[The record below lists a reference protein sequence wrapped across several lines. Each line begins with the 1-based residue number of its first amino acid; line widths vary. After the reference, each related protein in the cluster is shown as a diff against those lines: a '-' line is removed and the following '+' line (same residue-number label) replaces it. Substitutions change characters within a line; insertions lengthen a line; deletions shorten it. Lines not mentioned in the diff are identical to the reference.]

1 MIRRPTM
8 SKFLDYLLMRTP
20 EATLGAGPRKK
31 LGKPG
36 EISATRLALAF
47 PGLLLGIFFSF
58 YVIGLETA
66 SKAAPVN
73 AASQQTARADSP
85 GAAPAATPAPAPR
98 PRLVN
103 IPRKDLPTILVIT
116 AVVCMVTFQGLYKK
130 LGLYQNEPA
139 WLVLFVAFEYGY
151 FWQSVIR
158 GGAVLLG
165 AT

>member
-1 MIRRPTM
+1 MGRF
-8 SKFLDYLLMRTP
+8 SDYLLMRTP
-20 EATLGAGPRKK
+20 EATLGPGSHKK

-36 EISATRLALAF
+36 EISWKRIALAF
-47 PGLLLGIFFSF
+47 LGLLLGIFFSF
-58 YVIGLETA
+58 YVTGLEP
-66 SKAAPVN
+66 SSRAAPAVN

-85 GAAPAATPAPAPR
+85 GAAPAATPTPAPR

-103 IPRKDLPTILVIT
+103 IPRKDLPTILGIT
-116 AVVCMVTFQGLYKK
+116 AVVCMLTFQGLYRK

-139 WLVLFVAFEYGY
+139 LLVFFVAFEYGY
-151 FWQSVIR
+151 FWQSIIR